1 MERAQ
6 KLLDSG
12 KYKQR
17 PKNQNDPHRF
27 IGHQVMTEDGE
38 VCSKDEPF
46 LNTDLIKE
54 EARYD
59 GFYAVCTSPEDMS
72 TEQIVKIN
80 RKRWEIEEC
89 FRIMKTEFKAR
100 PIYLQNEDR
109 IRAHFLTCFI
119 SLLVYRILGKKLGE
133 RYTCEEI
140 INTLREM
147 MMSRPG
153 EKLGYI
159 PAYTRTDLTDAFHEN
174 FGFRTDYEITTDLN
188 MKKIIRTTKK

>member
-1 MERAQ
+1 
-6 KLLDSG
+6 
-12 KYKQR
+12 
-17 PKNQNDPHRF
+17 
-27 IGHQVMTEDGE
+27 MTEDGE

-59 GFYAVCTSPEDMS
+59 GFYAVCTSLEDMS

-119 SLLVYRILGKKLGE
+119 SLLIYRILGKKLGE
-133 RYTCEEI
+133 RYTCEET

-153 EKLGYI
+153 EKFGYI

-174 FGFRTDYEITTDLN
+174 FGFRTDYEITTDLS